1 MSYTESMRTEIDR
14 RVQQVTGRDFTA
26 NPNDGGLS
34 VQASNA
40 APPTV
45 AKGLGSPMAIIF
57 MLIIFFFTTRFIIEA
72 SSGEKEAPMH
82 EVKISLWNV
91 FAVTVFAIPGI
102 VIFKALSVK
111 YLKDTNPLRM
121 VVTAA

>member
-1 MSYTESMRTEIDR
+1 MSWTESMRGEVDR
-14 RVQQVTGRDFTA
+14 RVQTVTARDFTA
-26 NPNDGGLS
+26 NPQDGGLT
-34 VQASNA
+34 VQGGKGDVT
-40 APPTV
+40 PV

-57 MLIIFFFTTRFIIEA
+57 MLIIFFFTTRYIIEA
-72 SSGEKEAPMH
+72 SSREKEAPMH

-91 FAVTVFAIPGI
+91 FAITVFAIPGI